1 MAEIDQF
8 INIANNQISR
18 RKELLH
24 EIKPNKC
31 NLKCFVHNDT
41 KKLVEFK
48 EKTYEEQLKD
58 YYNGLN
64 KLKNKFKPFLIRQ
77 AKKLPY
83 ENKRIYIEKFKYT
96 FNNEESYSY
105 IKIPH
110 YHGPVGRWI
119 STYETTIDTSKLDM
133 SKTTYIVFKGVD
145 YYADVY
151 INNNHVKYH
160 EGFFAT
166 FECDIS
172 KYIGKTIDLKIV
184 VRNDIPTIGNN
195 NMQLNGDK
203 LYAAT
208 GIGWDDPKDGW
219 HHCPAGG
226 GIFNKVYIE
235 QRETVYIKDIFVKP
249 NIDIGQVKVT
259 VNVYSHIEANIK
271 RNLNINIEPFNF
283 ENNIINKLSSKI
295 DIGYGDNYYIYNIKI
310 DEYKLWQCDTP
321 YLYIC
326 QCNID
331 YSYFEVK
338 FGMRKFHMDEK
349 KTPKGTLYLNNE
361 KIILRGA
368 NEMGHLQLC
377 VIRNDF
383 DQLIEDIL
391 IAKYCN
397 VNCYRITQRPVQEDI
412 YDYCDML
419 GMLNQVDMPLF
430 GYMRKNKFIE
440 GIKQAGEMERL
451 VRNHPSVIIATYI
464 NEPMVPK
471 KYGLSHRHLGR
482 KELELFF
489 DGCDATIHFENPDR
503 VIKRV
508 EGDYD
513 PPTNKGL
520 SDFHC
525 YNMWYTNHAIPIGML
540 YKGYLPA
547 IKIGWKAGCG
557 EYGTEGLDNLK
568 VMEKYYPSEWLPK
581 DKNEFWIPDKIIK
594 SQTNTMHGDWYEEQ
608 TNISDWINTSQKHQ
622 SFATKLMTEA
632 FRRRSDI
639 IIYTAIH
646 LLIDAW
652 PSGWM
657 KTLLDVDRVPKLAYF
672 TYKESLAPLKVALRC
687 DRWQVYEEETIE
699 VEVWMLNDTNK
710 NYNNLT
716 INATIKNSDTVFE
729 SYNLDNI
736 EIETCNSKCVG
747 VVKIKIP
754 TVGKDSLLYVDVELI
769 NDKKTINQDR
779 FTLKTYPKAL
789 NIAYVYPIGTSAK
802 QIVNDSKFINEIE
815 YNSNCSI
822 LISSKD
828 EYNKNKEQ
836 FKNNNKIFLIPDKN
850 INYYEI
856 DNEKYEF
863 SPIFKEEVGESYN
876 LKGLS
881 FVACKKEYQNRYYKD
896 GMAYWYNSKTQ
907 YIDHVATKYI
917 KGSFDEIIAF
927 SFEKPIF
934 GKRVKGEK
942 SKLPIVGKHL
952 NNIFI
957 SFEING
963 RINYN
968 PILDRILNDIINSVE
983 EK

>member
-1 MAEIDQF
+1 MTEVDQF
-8 INIANNQISR
+8 INIANNQISK
-18 RKELLH
+18 RKELLQ
-24 EIKPNKC
+24 EIEPNIYIKKYFI
-31 NLKCFVHNDT
+31 NSNTND
-41 KKLVEFK
+41 LVEFK
-48 EKTYEEQLKD
+48 EKTYEEELSE

-64 KLKNKFKPFLIRQ
+64 ELKNKFKPFLIRY
-77 AKKLPY
+77 AKKVQH
-83 ENKRIYIEKFKYT
+83 ENKKIFIENFKYT
-96 FNNEESYSY
+96 FEDEKIYSY

-110 YHGPVGRWI
+110 YHGPVGRWT
-119 STYETTIDTSKLDM
+119 STYETTVNTSNLDI
-133 SKTTYIVFKGVD
+133 SKATYIVFKGID
-145 YYADVY
+145 YYADIY
-151 INNNHVKYH
+151 INNNHIKYH

-172 KYIGKTIDLKIV
+172 KYIGKTVNLKIV

-195 NMQLNGDK
+195 NMQLSGDK

-208 GIGWDDPKDGW
+208 GIGWDNPNDGW

-226 GIFNKVYIE
+226 GIFDKVYME
-235 QRETVYIKDIFVKP
+235 QREKVHIKDIFVKP
-249 NIDIGQVKVT
+249 DIDNGQVQVT
-259 VNVYSHIEANIK
+259 VNVYSHIETNIK
-271 RNLNINIEPFNF
+271 KKLDINIEPFNF
-283 ENNIINKLSSKI
+283 EKNIVNERSKNV
-295 DIGYGDNYYIYNIKI
+295 DIGYGDNYYVYDIKI
-310 DEYKLWQCDTP
+310 KDYILWQCDEP

-331 YSYFEVK
+331 DSYFEVK
-338 FGMRKFHMDEK
+338 FGMRKFHMDEAQI
-349 KTPKGTLYLNNE
+349 PKGTLYLNNKE
-361 KIILRGA
+361 IILRGA

-397 VNCYRITQRPVQEDI
+397 MNCYRITQRPVQEEI
-412 YDYCDML
+412 YDYFDML

-430 GYMRKNKFIE
+430 GYMRKNKFFE

-451 VRNHPSVIIATYI
+451 VRNHPSVIITTYI

-471 KYGLSHRHLGR
+471 KYKLEHRHLNR

-489 DGCDATIHFENPDR
+489 DACDAAIYFENPDR

-547 IKIGWKAGCG
+547 IKIGWKTGCG

-568 VMEKYYPSEWLPK
+568 VMNKYYPSEWLPK
-581 DKNEFWIPDKIIK
+581 DENEFWIPDKIIK
-594 SQTNTMHGDWYEEQ
+594 AQTNTMHGDWYEEQ
-608 TNISDWINTSQKHQ
+608 TNINDWIENSQWHQ

-639 IIYTAIH
+639 INYTAIH

-672 TYKESLAPLKVALRC
+672 AFKESLIPLKASLRC
-687 DRWQVYEEETIE
+687 DRWQVYEEEIIEIE
-699 VEVWMLNDTNK
+699 VWLLNDTNK
-710 NYNNLT
+710 SHSDLT
-716 INATIKNSDTVFE
+716 INATIRNNDTVFN
-729 SYNLDNI
+729 SYSLSNI
-736 EIETCNSKCVG
+736 KIDICNSECVG
-747 VVKIKIP
+747 VVKIIIP
-754 TVGKDSLLYVDVELI
+754 KVGKDSLLYVDVELI
-769 NDKKTINQDR
+769 SNNNTINKDR
-779 FTLKTYPKAL
+779 FKLKTYPKKL
-789 NIAYVYPIGTSAK
+789 NTIEVYPVGVSAK
-802 QIVNDSKFINEIE
+802 HIVSESNFINKVE
-815 YNSNCSI
+815 YKNDCNI

-828 EYNKNKEQ
+828 EYNKNKEK
-836 FKNNNKIFLIPDKN
+836 FKRNNKIFLMPDEN
-850 INYYEI
+850 ISYYEI
-856 DNEKYEF
+856 DNKKYEF
-863 SPIFKEEVGESYN
+863 LPIFSEEVGESYE

-881 FVACKKEYQNRYYKD
+881 FVACKKEYQNKYSKD
-896 GMAYWYNSKTQ
+896 GMSYWYNNEKG
-907 YIDHVATKYI
+907 YIDHVATRYI
-917 KGSFDEIIAF
+917 KGVFDEIIAF
-927 SFEKPIF
+927 SFEKPSF
-934 GKRVKGEK
+934 GKRVKGQK
-942 SKLPIVGKHL
+942 NKLPIVGKYL
-952 NNIFI
+952 NNTFI
-957 SFEING
+957 SFEVKG
-963 RINYN
+963 RLNYN
-968 PILDRILNDIINSVE
+968 PILDRILNDIINNVE